1 MLHCLGP
8 TVQRIFSTLPGENTT
23 LAATKDALDGYFA
36 PKRNVVAERYK
47 FRSRAQQPEESIDPY
62 LTALRELA
70 KSCDFAALEEGMVSL
85 CLNDDTTNWR
95 RGWDQR
101 PNRREMSLEI
111 AEARLLLQESL
122 DLQKTMKL
130 ARSEESA
137 AQETRLL
144 SKGSRDDPIE
154 IDKIKEGGY
163 QKKSFNCYRCG
174 RSDGHASSQCGATNK
189 TCNACKT
196 LGHLARVCRSKTKDD
211 KPGKRPRPH
220 HGSSKNGK
228 NGPRIGNGKSQWC
241 QESYSSDNDIT
252 EPVLSLSNPDESS
265 SIQIKVND
273 KKIRMIVDTGSK
285 YNIISSELYCS
296 QFRYCE
302 LKRTEKRFTA
312 YGQTKPLMCNGYFDV
327 TLRKGDSVCTT
338 VLYVIEGH
346 GESLLGRDSSFK
358 LGVLKQVNSVGS
370 SQSNR
375 QSELVSLLHEFDDLF
390 HGLGKVTNFEHKIVI
405 DPKVQ
410 PVSQHLRRIP
420 LSQIEAVNNEL
431 DKMLEADVIEEV
443 SEARLSCSTEKVGR
457 HKT

>member
-1 MLHCLGP
+1 M
-8 TVQRIFSTLPGENTT
+8 TT
-23 LAATKDALDGYFA
+23 LQTGDEDGI
-36 PKRNVVAERYK
+36 RDQIVERCHSK
-47 FRSRAQQPEESIDPY
+47 SRKQ
-62 LTALRELA
+62 
-70 KSCDFAALEEGMVSL
+70 
-85 CLNDDTTNWR
+85 
-95 RGWDQR
+95 
-101 PNRREMSLEI
+101 
-111 AEARLLLQESL
+111 RLLLQESL